1 MDTNHPLYYH
11 CQHDPMHERYGLLQQ
26 RSNSFYIIDSDPEL
40 LKKVQLVAMRHEM
53 LHFVNIDHFFNF
65 LGKTQKTID
74 KYQLQSMIDSH
85 VGHVKKAA
93 IFKND
98 EARVEQIQKSINNN
112 NCFLFGLTESTV
124 RSLFVDVNHFRLTDN
139 ITKRDEKDKTF
150 NNVLQEKLFL
160 IRRLMYVLKGVFE
173 YVLEFVTLQ
182 EKIGDFGLN
191 AFQQHFDICN
201 PNDAIIPVMVEKEL
215 EANQIRIRSIKQ
227 FYKAI
232 YKHLNRIDFAQS
244 IKEILKEFDSDVNS
258 KKFAEEAIKDY
269 PAFQNTYD
277 MHKIIKILQAE
288 ISLLMKYYD

>member
-1 MDTNHPLYYH
+1 M
-11 CQHDPMHERYGLLQQ
+11 
-26 RSNSFYIIDSDPEL
+26 
-40 LKKVQLVAMRHEM
+40 
-53 LHFVNIDHFFNF
+53 
-65 LGKTQKTID
+65 
-74 KYQLQSMIDSH
+74 
-85 VGHVKKAA
+85 
-93 IFKND
+93 
-98 EARVEQIQKSINNN
+98 
-112 NCFLFGLTESTV
+112 
-124 RSLFVDVNHFRLTDN
+124 
-139 ITKRDEKDKTF
+139 
-150 NNVLQEKLFL
+150 
-160 IRRLMYVLKGVFE
+160 
-173 YVLEFVTLQ
+173 LEFVTLQ